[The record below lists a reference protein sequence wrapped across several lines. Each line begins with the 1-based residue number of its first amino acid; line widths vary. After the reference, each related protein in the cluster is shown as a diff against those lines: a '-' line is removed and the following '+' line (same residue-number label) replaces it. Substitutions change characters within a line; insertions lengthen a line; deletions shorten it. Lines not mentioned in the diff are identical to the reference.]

1 MNIEVKEMQSQVA
14 VAVKQEN
21 ATMAEI
27 STLATEGLQKVFGFL
42 SQQGVEIAGAPY
54 LAYKNGN
61 ADFSQFDVELGI
73 PVAGEVPV
81 QGEFFMTKTCEGKA
95 ATVMYKG
102 AYKDIEPAYM
112 ALMEYMTANSLE
124 STGVY
129 YDYYIS
135 NPADTPE
142 SELLTE
148 VVFPIK

>member
-1 MNIEVKEMQSQVA
+1 MNIEVKEMQA
-14 VAVKQEN
+14 KIALAVKRK
-21 ATMAEI
+21 ATMENIAAVMDEGYGKILGYLNEI
-27 STLATEGLQKVFGFL
+27 GQYPVC
-42 SQQGVEIAGAPY
+42 APY
-54 LAYKNGN
+54 ACYMNCSP
-61 ADFSQFDVELGI
+61 DFCEFDLEMGF
-73 PVAGEVPV
+73 PVAAEVTV
-81 QGEFFMTKTCEGKA
+81 KDDLFMSKSFEGKA

-102 AYKDIEPAYM
+102 AYKDIEPAYV
-112 ALMEYMTANSLE
+112 ALMEYMAANSLE